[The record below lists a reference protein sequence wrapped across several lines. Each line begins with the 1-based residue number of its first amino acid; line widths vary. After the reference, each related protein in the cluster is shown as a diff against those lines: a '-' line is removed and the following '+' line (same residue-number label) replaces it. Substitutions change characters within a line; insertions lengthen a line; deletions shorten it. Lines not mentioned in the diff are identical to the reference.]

1 MTVPGDPGSQ
11 RPDEPST
18 GKRSTPVS
26 ILDEQVLSERLHRQL
41 HADLGALPAP
51 PAPVGA
57 VRRRGRAIR
66 ARRWAAAGSGLM
78 AGAAAVAIAVSVQ
91 TGGPAARPA
100 AARPAAARTAAAAS
114 PAGSQS
120 PAGILNSAT
129 PPGGSVFA
137 AGVAGGA
144 AWQLSV
150 RNIAGN
156 GSGCLPAVLLN
167 GTDGDLLSAPP
178 ATPAGLTDIAFLD
191 NLPGGSGAGYAA
203 LQVAP
208 GVTRLTAI
216 FRNGTRLGLHPVTV
230 HVCGREMHLAG
241 FAYPASGVA
250 QITASSGG
258 QLAATS
264 QETPPASLFRGADDT
279 GGHAASSPG
288 LRLVP
293 GVWEHV
299 GATPAVAATG
309 TAGSGRLGTA
319 RWGVT
324 VTLGPAGECFAGASF
339 GGGPYTS
346 SSACVPIGLPPATAA
361 LHPVVLTAQPRVV
374 AYAGLVNA
382 RTATVVAT
390 LSDGTSRRIRPVT
403 IAGRR
408 YLALAVPAGA
418 TLTRVTLRDAAGH
431 AFATVTVIPPAG

>member
-1 MTVPGDPGSQ
+1 
-11 RPDEPST
+11 
-18 GKRSTPVS
+18 VS

-41 HADLGALPAP
+41 HAGLDALPAP
-51 PAPVGA
+51 PAPVSA

-91 TGGPAARPA
+91 TGNPAT
-100 AARPAAARTAAAAS
+100 RPAAARTGAAAS

-129 PPGGSVFA
+129 PPGGRVFA
-137 AGVAGGA
+137 AGVADGA

-150 RNIAGN
+150 RNLAGN
-156 GSGCLPAVLLN
+156 GSGCLPAVMLN

-178 ATPAGLTDIAFLD
+178 ATPAGLTDVAFLD
-191 NLPGGSGAGYAA
+191 NVPGGSGAGYAA

-208 GVTRLTAI
+208 AVTRLTAI
-216 FRNGTRLGLHPVTV
+216 FRNGTRLGLHPMTV
-230 HVCGREMHLAG
+230 HACGREMHLAG

-250 QITASSGG
+250 QISTYAGG
-258 QLAATS
+258 QLAAMS
-264 QETPPASLFRGADDT
+264 QETPPAGLFQGAGDS
-279 GGHAASSPG
+279 GGQAASSPG

-293 GVWEHV
+293 GVWEHA

-382 RTATVVAT
+382 RTATAVAT
-390 LSDGTSRRIRPVT
+390 LSGGTTQRIRPVT

-408 YLALAVPAGA
+408 DLALAVPAGA
-418 TLTRVTLRDAAGH
+418 TLTRVTLRDASGH
-431 AFATVTVIPPAG
+431 VLATVTAIPPAA

>member
-1 MTVPGDPGSQ
+1 M
-11 RPDEPST
+11 
-18 GKRSTPVS
+18 S
-26 ILDEQVLSERLHRQL
+26 ILDEQILSERLHREL
-41 HADLGALPAP
+41 DTVAAT

-78 AGAAAVAIAVSVQ
+78 AGAAAVAVAVSVQ
-91 TGGPAARPA
+91 AGSPP
-100 AARPAAARTAAAAS
+100 ARPAAARTGAAAS
-114 PAGSQS
+114 PAGSPS
-120 PAGILNSAT
+120 PAGIANSAI

-137 AGVAGGA
+137 AGVADGA

-150 RNIAGN
+150 RNIAGR
-156 GSGCLPAVLLN
+156 GSGCLPAVMLN
-167 GTDGDLLSAPP
+167 GTDGDLLSAAPS
-178 ATPAGLTDIAFLD
+178 APAGMTDIAFLD
-191 NLPGGSGAGYAA
+191 DPPGGSGAGYAA

-208 GVTRLTAI
+208 AVTRLTAI
-216 FRNGTRLGLHPVTV
+216 FRNGTRLDLQPVTRQA
-230 HVCGREMHLAG
+230 CGRELHLAG

-250 QITASSGG
+250 QITASAGG

-264 QETPPASLFRGADDT
+264 QETPPASLFHGAADS
-279 GGHAASSPG
+279 GGPAGSAPG

-293 GVWEHV
+293 GVWAHA

-319 RWGVT
+319 RWRVT
-324 VTLGPAGECFAGASF
+324 MTLGPAGECFTGASY

-361 LHPVVLTAQPRVV
+361 LHPVVLTAQPRVI
-374 AYAGLVNA
+374 AYAGLVSS
-382 RTATVVAT
+382 RTATAVAS
-390 LSDGTSRRIRPVT
+390 LSDGTSQRIHPVT

-408 YLALAVPAGA
+408 YLALALPAGS
-418 TLTRVTLRDAAGH
+418 TLTRVTLRDASGH
-431 AFATVTVIPPAG
+431 AFATVTAIPQG

>member
-1 MTVPGDPGSQ
+1 
-11 RPDEPST
+11 
-18 GKRSTPVS
+18 VS
-26 ILDEQVLSERLHRQL
+26 ILDEQALSERLHWQL
-41 HADLGALPAP
+41 HRDLDALPAP

-57 VRRRGRAIR
+57 VRRHGRAIR
-66 ARRWAAAGSGLM
+66 RTRRWAAAGSGLL
-78 AGAAAVAIAVSVQ
+78 AGAAAIAIGVSVQ
-91 TGGPAARPA
+91 TGSPAT
-100 AARPAAARTAAAAS
+100 RPAAARTGTAAS

-137 AGVAGGA
+137 AGLAGGA

-156 GSGCLPAVLLN
+156 GSGCLPAVMLN

-178 ATPAGLTDIAFLD
+178 AAPAGMTDIAFLG
-191 NLPGGSGAGYAA
+191 NVPGGSGAGYAA

-208 GVTRLTAI
+208 AVTRLTAI

-264 QETPPASLFRGADDT
+264 QETPPASLFRGAGDS
-279 GGHAASSPG
+279 GGQAASSPG
-288 LRLVP
+288 TRLVP

-299 GATPAVAATG
+299 GATPAVASTG
-309 TAGSGRLGTA
+309 IAGSGQLGTA
-319 RWGVT
+319 RWRVT

-339 GGGPYTS
+339 GAGSYAS
-346 SSACVPIGLPPATAA
+346 SSACVPLGLPPATAA
-361 LHPVVLTAQPRVV
+361 LHAVALTAQPRVI

-382 RTATVVAT
+382 RAATAVAT
-390 LSDGTSRRIRPVT
+390 LSDGTSQRIRPVP

-408 YLALAVPAGA
+408 YLALALPAGA
-418 TLTRVTLRDAAGH
+418 TLTRVTLRDASGH
-431 AFATVTVIPPAG
+431 AFATVTAIPPAG

>member
-1 MTVPGDPGSQ
+1 M
-11 RPDEPST
+11 
-18 GKRSTPVS
+18 
-26 ILDEQVLSERLHRQL
+26 
-41 HADLGALPAP
+41 
-51 PAPVGA
+51 
-57 VRRRGRAIR
+57 
-66 ARRWAAAGSGLM
+66 
-78 AGAAAVAIAVSVQ
+78 
-91 TGGPAARPA
+91 
-100 AARPAAARTAAAAS
+100 
-114 PAGSQS
+114 
-120 PAGILNSAT
+120 
-129 PPGGSVFA
+129 
-137 AGVAGGA
+137 
-144 AWQLSV
+144 
-150 RNIAGN
+150 
-156 GSGCLPAVLLN
+156 LN

-191 NLPGGSGAGYAA
+191 NVPGGSGAGYAA
-203 LQVAP
+203 LQAAP

-264 QETPPASLFRGADDT
+264 QETPPASLFRGAGDT
-279 GGHAASSPG
+279 GGQSESSPG

-346 SSACVPIGLPPATAA
+346 SSDCVPIGLPPATAA

-382 RTATVVAT
+382 RTATAVAT
-390 LSDGTSRRIRPVT
+390 LSDGTSQRIRPVT

-418 TLTRVTLRDAAGH
+418 TLTRVTLRDASGH
-431 AFATVTVIPPAG
+431 VFATVTAIPPAA

>member
-1 MTVPGDPGSQ
+1 
-11 RPDEPST
+11 
-18 GKRSTPVS
+18 VS

-41 HADLGALPAP
+41 HAGLDALPAP
-51 PAPVGA
+51 PAPVSA

-91 TGGPAARPA
+91 AGSPAARPA
-100 AARPAAARTAAAAS
+100 AARTGAAAS
-114 PAGSQS
+114 PAGSRS
-120 PAGILNSAT
+120 AAGILNSAT

-150 RNIAGN
+150 RNIAGHR
-156 GSGCLPAVLLN
+156 SGCLPAVMLN

-178 ATPAGLTDIAFLD
+178 ATPSGLTDIAFLD
-191 NLPGGSGAGYAA
+191 NVPGGPGAGYAA
-203 LQVAP
+203 LQAAP

-264 QETPPASLFRGADDT
+264 QETPPASLFRGAGDT
-279 GGHAASSPG
+279 GGPSESSPG

-309 TAGSGRLGTA
+309 TAGTGRLGTA

-382 RTATVVAT
+382 RTATAVAT
-390 LSDGTSRRIRPVT
+390 LSGGTTQRIRPVT

-418 TLTRVTLRDAAGH
+418 TLTRVTLRDASGH
-431 AFATVTVIPPAG
+431 VLATVTAIPPAA